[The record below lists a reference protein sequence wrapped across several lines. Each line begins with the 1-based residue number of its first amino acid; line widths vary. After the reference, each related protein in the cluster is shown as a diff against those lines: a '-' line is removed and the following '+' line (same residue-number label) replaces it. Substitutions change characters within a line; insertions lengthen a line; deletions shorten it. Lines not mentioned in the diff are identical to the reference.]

1 MPFTLSNPQVDSM
14 IDSLK
19 RESPTPRATPPSLQ
33 PSTLLKKHRNKM
45 LISKTAQQPC
55 TPGGKV
61 FNVLYEL
68 YSVHNN
74 ILKFS

>member
-1 MPFTLSNPQVDSM
+1 MPFTLSNPQVNHM

-33 PSTLLKKHRNKM
+33 PSTLLKKIVEKNCWKKK

-61 FNVLYEL
+61 FNVL
-68 YSVHNN
+68 
-74 ILKFS
+74 